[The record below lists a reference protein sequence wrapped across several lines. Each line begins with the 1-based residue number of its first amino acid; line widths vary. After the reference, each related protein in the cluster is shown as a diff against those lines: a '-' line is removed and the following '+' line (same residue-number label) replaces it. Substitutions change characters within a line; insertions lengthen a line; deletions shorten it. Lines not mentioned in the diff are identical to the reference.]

1 MDLAVRL
8 LSGGW
13 LSWYTVVQ
21 ETDMGFVICFLMNGI
36 SKVFFGIRMGNCL
49 LSFNKSDPIASVDR
63 LYYLFII
70 SSFSRTA
77 WETAC
82 HGHMSH
88 VCFVVHIIAHFTTV
102 CTH

>member
-36 SKVFFGIRMGNCL
+36 SKVFFGIRMANCL